1 MFSVNL
7 FFFKVSS
14 QIQLLHWAL
23 KTLMWRNIQQHC
35 THFLPFSSN
44 SVKTSSTTWSE
55 SFTPAT
61 VAATCFS
68 VSVKKPHTIWSISLL
83 YIMKISQCK
92 IKTHTTFQTVLL
104 TLINGDTS
112 QMVKTKGSVNIINTF
127 QKHPKV
133 QVLIKGNALQEIIVT
148 FKYGVHCICL
158 MNLSGFVWKKTR

>member
-1 MFSVNL
+1 MICMKINSIIVLCAFIRCSQQIC
-7 FFFKVSS
+7 FFKVSS

-35 THFLPFSSN
+35 THFSPFSSN

-55 SFTPAT
+55 SLTPAT

-68 VSVKKPHTIWSISLL
+68 VSVKKPHTIWSIILL

-92 IKTHTTFQTVLL
+92 VKTHTTFQTVLL
-104 TLINGDTS
+104 TLINWDTS

-133 QVLIKGNALQEIIVT
+133 QVLIKGDALQEIIIT
-148 FKYGVHCICL
+148 FK
-158 MNLSGFVWKKTR
+158 